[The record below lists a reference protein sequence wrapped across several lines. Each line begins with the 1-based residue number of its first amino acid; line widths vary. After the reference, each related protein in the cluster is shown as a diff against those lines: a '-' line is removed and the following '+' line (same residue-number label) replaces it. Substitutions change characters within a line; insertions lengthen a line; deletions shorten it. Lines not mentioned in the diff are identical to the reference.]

1 MWLLWLWGL
10 KLQFRSVMT
19 VWRSGLGAVGVMLG
33 ANRQLQPIPLD
44 GSSKEW
50 PWTHCWHW
58 AARLR
63 VRLDQTMGLL
73 CKEESPFSSQLPL
86 FLEIIKHD

>member
-63 VRLDQTMGLL
+63 VRLGQTMGLL